1 MARTPS
7 IQNPSQPAFA
17 RPGKAPSRR
26 LNTVSNL
33 ARSIG
38 ASAAIGRSER
48 SRLQKAIKELEEG
61 MNEYAKTQGRRTK
74 QKGRWKIFRKIG
86 EGITKI
92 GALTANPVIAG
103 VGLAVTTG
111 AGTGEGLMSKK
122 QLDATRGI
130 STDAADPLSNLLFV
144 GRDARDVSK
153 GAQQYQQSQES
164 SFGSQYEQDVF
175 NVGTAILKSAVGA
188 GQAGTFGEAPQDFLN
203 QPLGGDIQAPAPD
216 ASNMEKILYQQRL
229 QHGQSIGSVFG
240 GVSPYEQQVFG
251 EPINRKIF
259 NPIREKG
266 LAFRGAVDSNL
277 SSISGFLK
285 PNVLKSG
292 YGQPLNI
299 GKQYDPTFQDY
310 HRSPWSF

>member
-17 RPGKAPSRR
+17 IPTKAPSRR
-26 LNTVSNL
+26 LSTVSNL

-48 SRLQKAIKELEEG
+48 SRLQKAVRQLEEG
-61 MNEYAKTQGRRTK
+61 MSEYAKTQGRRTK
-74 QKGRWKIFRKIG
+74 QKGRWKIFRQIG

-130 STDAADPLSNLLFV
+130 RTGAADPLSNLLFV
-144 GRDARDVSK
+144 GREAGDISTGAR
-153 GAQQYQQSQES
+153 QYQQSQES

-188 GQAGTFGEAPQDFLN
+188 GQAGTFGESPQDFLN
-203 QPLGGDIQAPAPD
+203 QPLGGDVPVLPD
-216 ASNMEKILYQQRL
+216 DANTMEKLLYQQRM
-229 QHGQSIGSVFG
+229 QHQQSIGSVLG

-251 EPINRKIF
+251 EPLNKKIF
-259 NPIREKG
+259 DPIREKRLG
-266 LAFRGAVDSNL
+266 FRGAVDSN
-277 SSISGFLK
+277 ISGFLKNVK

-292 YGQPLNI
+292 YGQENQNPYLQHYF
-299 GKQYDPTFQDY
+299 KSRF
-310 HRSPWSF
+310 F

>member
-7 IQNPSQPAFA
+7 IKNPKPSPR
-17 RPGKAPSRR
+17 RPR

-38 ASAAIGRSER
+38 ASAVIGRSER
-48 SRLQKAIKELEEG
+48 SRLQKAVRELEKS
-61 MNEYAKTQGRRTK
+61 MNEYAKTQERRTK
-74 QKGRWKIFRKIG
+74 QKGRWNIFRKIG

-92 GALTANPVIAG
+92 GALTANPVVAG

-130 STDAADPLSNLLFV
+130 RTDAADPLSNLLFV
-144 GRDARDVSK
+144 GREAGDVST
-153 GAQQYQQSQES
+153 GARQYQQSQES

-188 GQAGTFGEAPQDFLN
+188 GHGGTFGESPQDFLN
-203 QPLGGDIQAPAPD
+203 KPLGGDIQAPGPEAPP
-216 ASNMEKILYQQRL
+216 MERILYQQRM
-229 QHGQSIGSVFG
+229 QNAQSIGSFLG

-259 NPIREKG
+259 DPMRQKALG
-266 LAFRGAVDSNL
+266 FRGAIDSNL
-277 SSISGFLK
+277 RNIGGFLK

-292 YGQPLNI
+292 YGQPRNM
-299 GKQYDPTFQDY
+299 GKQDDPYF
-310 HRSPWSF
+310 SPIIHQSRF

>member
-7 IQNPSQPAFA
+7 ITNPK
-17 RPGKAPSRR
+17 GAPPRRR

-38 ASAAIGRSER
+38 ASTVIGRSER
-48 SRLQKAIKELEEG
+48 SRLQEAIKQLEEG
-61 MNEYAKTQGRRTK
+61 MSEYGKTQERRSK

-92 GALTANPVIAG
+92 GALTANPVVAG

-111 AGTGEGLMSKK
+111 AGAGEGLMSKK

-130 STDAADPLSNLLFV
+130 RTDAADPLSNLLFV
-144 GRDARDVSK
+144 GRQAGEVTTGARN
-153 GAQQYQQSQES
+153 YQQSQES

-188 GQAGTFGEAPQDFLN
+188 GQAGTFGEGTEQFLN
-203 QPLGGDIQAPAPD
+203 KPLGGDVSALPD
-216 ASNMEKILYQQRL
+216 DATPMEKILYQQRM
-229 QHGQSIGSVFG
+229 QHAQSIGSVFG

-251 EPINRKIF
+251 EPLNEKIF
-259 NPIREKG
+259 NPIREKR

-277 SSISGFLK
+277 SNIGGFLQ
-285 PNVLKSG
+285 PNVLKSR
-292 YGQPLNI
+292 YGRASI
-299 GKQYDPTFQDY
+299 SKQDDPY
-310 HRSPWSF
+310 WSSM

>member
-1 MARTPS
+1 MANTNS
-7 IQNPSQPAFA
+7 NIQ
-17 RPGKAPSRR
+17 RPSR
-26 LNTVSNL
+26 LSTVSNV

-48 SRLQKAIKELEEG
+48 SRLQKAVRELEKSMG
-61 MNEYAKTQGRRTK
+61 EYAKTQERRTK

-103 VGLAVTTG
+103 VGLAVTSG

-130 STDAADPLSNLLFV
+130 RTDAADPLSNLLFV
-144 GRDARDVSK
+144 GREAGDVST
-153 GAQQYQQSQES
+153 GARQYQESQES

-188 GQAGTFGEAPQDFLN
+188 GQAGTFGESPQDFLN
-203 QPLGGDIQAPAPD
+203 KPLGGDIQAPGPEAPP
-216 ASNMEKILYQQRL
+216 MERILYQQRM
-229 QHGQSIGSVFG
+229 QNAQSIGSVFG

-251 EPINRKIF
+251 EPLNRKIF
-259 NPIREKG
+259 DPMKQKALG
-266 LAFRGAVDSNL
+266 FRGAVDSN
-277 SSISGFLK
+277 ISGFLKSAK

-292 YGQPLNI
+292 YGQLRNQNVLSE
-299 GKQYDPTFQDY
+299 GFDDPYFNQL
-310 HRSPWSF
+310 RFFK